1 MTDFRYCLRHIH
13 LTSLFLFQDF
23 TAVMS
28 ERGTASSDSEF
39 LDRVAGNPIH
49 AYKMMKRFAV
59 DWKKLEADLTEDDW
73 KGKMV
78 VRWQSEPKF
87 GPQGSISSTC
97 LCTAFM
103 HADSESAKSCL
114 TWLSFFALL
123 GSAYVKVAWK
133 MLVKFLHLSLHKI
146 TLSNCELK
154 KSCMDTI
161 GDSGD

>member
-1 MTDFRYCLRHIH
+1 MLNPTLS
-13 LTSLFLFQDF
+13 LTSPFVFQDF

-78 VRWQSEPKF
+78 VR
-87 GPQGSISSTC
+87 
-97 LCTAFM
+97 
-103 HADSESAKSCL
+103 
-114 TWLSFFALL
+114 
-123 GSAYVKVAWK
+123 
-133 MLVKFLHLSLHKI
+133 
-146 TLSNCELK
+146 
-154 KSCMDTI
+154 
-161 GDSGD
+161 